1 MMNFNTH
8 HGPGSPLSSFLIQ
21 EVCTAMG
28 FDAPYQGFS
37 NFTEHTDSPGNL
49 VKRQVLN
56 YCGVA

>member
-1 MMNFNTH
+1 
-8 HGPGSPLSSFLIQ
+8 
-21 EVCTAMG
+21 MG